1 MAAHNSHKHVSVNM
15 CQDYLIDLDSSKNT
29 EKPQKLT
36 HLICNVSG
44 FHLEVVLKPQVIS
57 AMWISLFFKA
67 VSNAKIRNFNKEK

>member
-44 FHLEVVLKPQVIS
+44 FHLEVVLKKKSHFSYVDFT
-57 AMWISLFFKA
+57 LF
-67 VSNAKIRNFNKEK
+67 